1 MALNTRLRKTL
12 DWRTPAESLMTIYC
26 CSNQAV
32 LRRPL
37 EPEQYTSTET
47 RLAAHAAI
55 AGPRRVLLRPCASRI
70 LFAALKN
77 ERVHPHSSIRT
88 GIKPNTI
95 LPTTLKSSIIG
106 GGSTQ
111 RWATGPPHE
120 VRTEYLNEQLAA

>member
-37 EPEQYTSTET
+37 EPEQYTSTK
-47 RLAAHAAI
+47 LASLHMRQSLGRAGCCYDHALAESFLQ
-55 AGPRRVLLRPCASRI
+55 PLRISGSIP
-70 LFAALKN
+70 
-77 ERVHPHSSIRT
+77 SSIRHE
-88 GIKPNTI
+88 IEPNKI
-95 LPTTLKSSIIG
+95 SPTTLKSSMIS

-111 RWATGPPHE
+111 RWATGHPHE
-120 VRTEYLNEQLAA
+120 VRTEYPNEQLAA